1 MSERLRPVIADLVVG
16 RKRNGRCVYNRKA
29 KRALVEAALLPGVS
43 VARLALDHAV
53 NANLLRKWILAYQ
66 AEQTASLPGSENP
79 VALLP
84 VIATD
89 PSIAMPAAVAPS
101 LDALIEIALG
111 DATVR
116 VRGAVDAQQLRT
128 VIDCLARRT

>member
-1 MSERLRPVIADLVVG
+1 MAERLTPVIADLVVG

-53 NANLLRKWILAYQ
+53 NANLLRKWVQAYQ
-66 AEQTASLPGSENP
+66 AEQLASSHRSDQSI
-79 VALLP
+79 ALLP
-84 VIATD
+84 VIATE
-89 PSIAMPAAVAPS
+89 PPTAAPS
-101 LDALIEIALG
+101 PDTLIEIALG

>member
-1 MSERLRPVIADLVVG
+1 MAERLRPVIADLVKG
-16 RKRNGRCVYNRKA
+16 RKSNGRCVYNRAA
-29 KRALVEAALLPGVS
+29 KRALVEAAQLPGVS

-53 NANLLRKWILAYQ
+53 NANLLRKWIRAYEAKQ
-66 AEQTASLPGSENP
+66 AAAPRGSERS

-84 VIATD
+84 VIATE
-89 PSIAMPAAVAPS
+89 PLIAASAPVTS
-101 LDALIEIALG
+101 PDALIEIALG

>member
-1 MSERLRPVIADLVVG
+1 MSERLRPVIADLVKG
-16 RKRNGRCVYNRKA
+16 RKSNGRCVYNRKA
-29 KRALVEAALLPGVS
+29 KRALVEAALMPGVS

-53 NANLLRKWILAYQ
+53 NANLLRKWVRAYQ
-66 AEQTASLPGSENP
+66 AQQTEAPRATQRS

-84 VIATD
+84 VIATE
-89 PSIAMPAAVAPS
+89 PPTAPS
-101 LDALIEIALG
+101 ASVASPDAMIEIALG

-128 VIDCLARRT
+128 VIDCLARRA

>member
-1 MSERLRPVIADLVVG
+1 MAERLTPVIADLVKG
-16 RKRNGRCVYNRKA
+16 RKSNGRCVYNRKA

-53 NANLLRKWILAYQ
+53 NANLLRKWVRAYQ
-66 AEQTASLPGSENP
+66 AKQTAAPRGSQRS

-84 VIATD
+84 VIATETL
-89 PSIAMPAAVAPS
+89 SAAAVTS
-101 LDALIEIALG
+101 SDALIEIALG

>member
-1 MSERLRPVIADLVVG
+1 MAERLTPVIADLVKG
-16 RKRNGRCVYNRKA
+16 RKSNGRCVYNRKA

-53 NANLLRKWILAYQ
+53 NANLLRKWVQAYE
-66 AEQTASLPGSENP
+66 AEQAAARPGSERS

-84 VIATD
+84 VVATE
-89 PSIAMPAAVAPS
+89 PPAAAAPS
-101 LDALIEIALG
+101 PDTFIEIALG

>member
-1 MSERLRPVIADLVVG
+1 MAERLRPVIADLVKG
-16 RKRNGRCVYNRKA
+16 RKSNGRCVYNRAA
-29 KRALVEAALLPGVS
+29 KRALVEAAQLPGVS

-53 NANLLRKWILAYQ
+53 NANLLRKWIRAYQ
-66 AEQTASLPGSENP
+66 AKQAATLPGSERL

-84 VIATD
+84 VIATEPLTAASAPV
-89 PSIAMPAAVAPS
+89 PSP
-101 LDALIEIALG
+101 DALIEIALG

>member
-16 RKRNGRCVYNRKA
+16 RKRNGRCVYSRKA

-66 AEQTASLPGSENP
+66 AEQTASLPGPEHP

-84 VIATD
+84 VIATEPPVAT
-89 PSIAMPAAVAPS
+89 PSP
-101 LDALIEIALG
+101 DALIEIALG

>member
-1 MSERLRPVIADLVVG
+1 MSERLRPVIADLVKG
-16 RKRNGRCVYNRKA
+16 RKSNGRCVYNRKA
-29 KRALVEAALLPGVS
+29 KRALVEAALSPGVS

-53 NANLLRKWILAYQ
+53 NANLLRKWVQAYQ
-66 AEQTASLPGSENP
+66 SDQAARSQESERS

-84 VIATD
+84 VIATEPPATT
-89 PSIAMPAAVAPS
+89 PSP
-101 LDALIEIALG
+101 DALIEIALG

-128 VIDCLARRT
+128 VIDCLARRA

>member
-1 MSERLRPVIADLVVG
+1 MAERLRPVIADLVKG
-16 RKRNGRCVYNRKA
+16 RKSNGRCVYNRAA
-29 KRALVEAALLPGVS
+29 KRALVEAAQLPGVS

-53 NANLLRKWILAYQ
+53 NANLLRKWIRAYEAKQ
-66 AEQTASLPGSENP
+66 AAASCGSERS

-84 VIATD
+84 VIATV
-89 PSIAMPAAVAPS
+89 PLTATSASVTSP
-101 LDALIEIALG
+101 DALIEIALG

>member
-1 MSERLRPVIADLVVG
+1 MAERLRPVIADLVKG
-16 RKRNGRCVYNRKA
+16 RKSNGRCVYDRKA

-53 NANLLRKWILAYQ
+53 NANLLRKWIRLYQ
-66 AEQTASLPGSENP
+66 SKEAESPSASQKS

-89 PSIAMPAAVAPS
+89 ASMAVTSAPA
-101 LDALIEIALG
+101 DALIEIALG

-116 VRGAVDAQQLRT
+116 VRGSVDAQQLRT

>member
-1 MSERLRPVIADLVVG
+1 MAERLRPVIADLVKG
-16 RKRNGRCVYNRKA
+16 RKSNGRCVYNRKA

-53 NANLLRKWILAYQ
+53 NANLLRKWIRAYQ
-66 AEQTASLPGSENP
+66 AKHTTAPRGSERS

-84 VIATD
+84 VIATE
-89 PSIAMPAAVAPS
+89 PLAAAASAAVTS
-101 LDALIEIALG
+101 SDALIEIALG

>member
-1 MSERLRPVIADLVVG
+1 MAERLRPVITDLVKG
-16 RKRNGRCVYNRKA
+16 RKSNGRCVYNRAA

-53 NANLLRKWILAYQ
+53 NANLLRKWIRTHEAKQ
-66 AEQTASLPGSENP
+66 AAVSRGSERS

-84 VIATD
+84 VIATE
-89 PSIAMPAAVAPS
+89 PLTAASVSVASP
-101 LDALIEIALG
+101 DALIEIALG

-116 VRGAVDAQQLRT
+116 LRGAVDAQQLRT
-128 VIDCLARRT
+128 VIDCLARRA

>member
-1 MSERLRPVIADLVVG
+1 MAQRLTPVIADLVKG
-16 RKRNGRCVYNRKA
+16 RKSNGRCVYNRAA
-29 KRALVEAALLPGVS
+29 KRALVEAAQLPGVS

-53 NANLLRKWILAYQ
+53 NANLLRKWVRAYQ
-66 AEQTASLPGSENP
+66 AKQALSLCNP
-79 VALLP
+79 EKPAVLLP
-84 VIATD
+84 VIAAEVSTVV
-89 PSIAMPAAVAPS
+89 PTPCPAVS
-101 LDALIEIALG
+101 ESLIEIVID

>member
-1 MSERLRPVIADLVVG
+1 MIADLVKG
-16 RKRNGRCVYNRKA
+16 RKSNGRCVYNRKA

-53 NANLLRKWILAYQ
+53 NANLLRKWIRAYQ
-66 AEQTASLPGSENP
+66 AKQAESPHGSQRS

-84 VIATD
+84 VIATEPPIAS
-89 PSIAMPAAVAPS
+89 PSP
-101 LDALIEIALG
+101 DALIEIALG

-116 VRGAVDAQQLRT
+116 VRGSIDAQQLRT
-128 VIDCLARRT
+128 VIDCLARRA

>member
-1 MSERLRPVIADLVVG
+1 MAERLRPVITDLVKG
-16 RKRNGRCVYNRKA
+16 RKSNGRCVYNRKA
-29 KRALVEAALLPGVS
+29 KRALVEAAQLPGVS

-53 NANLLRKWILAYQ
+53 NANLLRKWIRTYEARQ
-66 AEQTASLPGSENP
+66 AAASRGPERS

-84 VIATD
+84 VIATE
-89 PSIAMPAAVAPS
+89 PLTAASAPVPS
-101 LDALIEIALG
+101 LDPFIEIALG

-128 VIDCLARRT
+128 VIDCLARCT

>member
-1 MSERLRPVIADLVVG
+1 MAERLRPVIADLVKG
-16 RKRNGRCVYNRKA
+16 RKSNGRSVYNRKA
-29 KRALVEAALLPGVS
+29 KRALVEAAVLPGVS

-53 NANLLRKWILAYQ
+53 NANLLRKWIRAYQ
-66 AEQTASLPGSENP
+66 AEQAESSRDSKGA

-84 VIATD
+84 VVETA
-89 PSIAMPAAVAPS
+89 PPAAMSSP
-101 LDALIEIALG
+101 DALIEVLIG
-111 DATVR
+111 DTTVR

>member
-1 MSERLRPVIADLVVG
+1 MAERLTPVIADLVKS
-16 RKRNGRCVYNRKA
+16 RKSNGRCVYNRKA

-53 NANLLRKWILAYQ
+53 NANLLRKWIRTYEAKR
-66 AEQTASLPGSENP
+66 AAASRGPERS

-84 VIATD
+84 VIATE
-89 PSIAMPAAVAPS
+89 PSIALPASATPL
-101 LDALIEIALG
+101 LDPFIEIALG

>member
-1 MSERLRPVIADLVVG
+1 MAERLRPVIADLVKG
-16 RKRNGRCVYNRKA
+16 RKSNGRCVYNRKA

-53 NANLLRKWILAYQ
+53 NANLLRKWIRAYQ
-66 AEQTASLPGSENP
+66 AKQAAAPRGSERS

-84 VIATD
+84 VIATE
-89 PSIAMPAAVAPS
+89 PLAAASASVTSP
-101 LDALIEIALG
+101 DALIEIALG

>member
-1 MSERLRPVIADLVVG
+1 MSERLRPVIADLVKG
-16 RKRNGRCVYNRKA
+16 RKRNGRCVYDRKA

-43 VARLALDHAV
+43 VARLALDHAI
-53 NANLLRKWILAYQ
+53 NANLLRKWIQAYQ
-66 AEQTASLPGSENP
+66 SEHASSVRGPEKS

-84 VIATD
+84 VMAVE
-89 PSIAMPAAVAPS
+89 PPVAASAS
-101 LDALIEIALG
+101 GALIEIALG

-116 VRGAVDAQQLRT
+116 VRGAVDVQQLRT

>member
-1 MSERLRPVIADLVVG
+1 MAERLTPVIADLVKG
-16 RKRNGRCVYNRKA
+16 RKSNGRCVYNRKA

-53 NANLLRKWILAYQ
+53 NANLLRKWIRAYQ
-66 AEQTASLPGSENP
+66 AKQAESPRGSQRS

-84 VIATD
+84 VIATE
-89 PSIAMPAAVAPS
+89 PSVTTPS
-101 LDALIEIALG
+101 PDTLIEISLG

>member
-1 MSERLRPVIADLVVG
+1 MAERLRPVIADLVKG
-16 RKRNGRCVYNRKA
+16 RKSNGRCVYNRAA
-29 KRALVEAALLPGVS
+29 KRALVEAAQLPGVS

-53 NANLLRKWILAYQ
+53 NANLLRKWIRAYEAKQ
-66 AEQTASLPGSENP
+66 AAASRGSERS

-84 VIATD
+84 VIGTEPLTATSASD
-89 PSIAMPAAVAPS
+89 TSP
-101 LDALIEIALG
+101 DALIEIALG

>member
-1 MSERLRPVIADLVVG
+1 MAERLRPVIADLVKG
-16 RKRNGRCVYNRKA
+16 RKSNGRCVYNRKA
-29 KRALVEAALLPGVS
+29 KRALVEAAQLPGVS

-53 NANLLRKWILAYQ
+53 NANLLRKWIRTHEAKQ
-66 AEQTASLPGSENP
+66 AAVSRGSERS

-84 VIATD
+84 VIATE
-89 PSIAMPAAVAPS
+89 PPAAAPS
-101 LDALIEIALG
+101 PDALIEIALG

-128 VIDCLARRT
+128 VIDCLARRA

>member
-1 MSERLRPVIADLVVG
+1 MSERLRPVITDLVVG
-16 RKRNGRCVYNRKA
+16 RKRNGRCVYSRKA

-53 NANLLRKWILAYQ
+53 NANLLLKWVRAYQ
-66 AEQTASLPGSENP
+66 AEQAAAAPSSERS

-84 VIATD
+84 VIATA
-89 PSIAMPAAVAPS
+89 PPTAVSAPGAPFS
-101 LDALIEIALG
+101 DALIEIALG

>member
-1 MSERLRPVIADLVVG
+1 MAERLRPVIADLVKG
-16 RKRNGRCVYNRKA
+16 RKSNGRCVYDRAA
-29 KRALVEAALLPGVS
+29 KRALIEAALLPGVS

-53 NANLLRKWILAYQ
+53 NANLLRKWIRAYQ
-66 AEQTASLPGSENP
+66 AKQTESSRVLQRS

-84 VIATD
+84 VVATE
-89 PSIAMPAAVAPS
+89 PPAPS
-101 LDALIEIALG
+101 PETLIEIALG

-116 VRGAVDAQQLRT
+116 LRGAVDAQQLRT

>member
-1 MSERLRPVIADLVVG
+1 MAERLRPVIADLVKG
-16 RKRNGRCVYNRKA
+16 RKSNGRCVYNRAA
-29 KRALVEAALLPGVS
+29 KRALVEAAQLPGVS

-53 NANLLRKWILAYQ
+53 NANLLRKWVRAYQ
-66 AEQTASLPGSENP
+66 AKQALSLGSSEQSA
-79 VALLP
+79 VLLP
-84 VIATD
+84 VVATEAPTLVSTPR
-89 PSIAMPAAVAPS
+89 PSVS
-101 LDALIEIALG
+101 ESLIEILID